1 MVLSVVCVMLTL
13 VIYCMCGSVLAVY
26 CGLSVVC
33 VMLTL
38 VIYCMCI
45 SVLAV
50 DCGIVHCTC
59 YVDFSYLLYV
69 Y

>member
-1 MVLSVVCVMLTL
+1 MYWLYTV
-13 VIYCMCGSVLAVY
+13 
-26 CGLSVVC
+26 GLSVVC

>member
-1 MVLSVVCVMLTL
+1 MLTL
-13 VIYCMCGSVLAVY
+13 VIYCICISVLAVD
-26 CGLSVVC
+26 CGIVH

-50 DCGIVHCTC
+50 DCGIVHCMC
-59 YVDFSYLLYV
+59 YADFSYLLYMW
-69 Y
+69 